1 MNQSISSTKNNKNI
15 LAVHSVNKFVFSVPD
30 LTVAAN
36 FYKSFGLDVRE
47 ENSRIDLYTFGHS
60 HCWGSVYKSGDRK
73 KLQYVSYGIYAEDEQ
88 AFKQKIDQ
96 LKIGIEGHEFGG
108 NEGIWFLNPDGVATQ
123 LLVAPKVSPS
133 QKTKLDSAVPPDLGK
148 GAAPSRSKVHTVNPR
163 YLSHILLFTPDVP
176 KMAEFFNNVLGL
188 KVADYSADIIAF
200 TYTPHGSDHHLVALA
215 KSNGPGLHHTSW
227 DVGSLNDVG
236 VGSEQM
242 RNAGWE
248 KGWGV
253 GRHVLGSN
261 YFYYVEDPWGSF
273 AEYSFDIDYV
283 PAGFE
288 WPTADHAPEDSL
300 YVWGP
305 QLPANFIANTEII

>member
-1 MNQSISSTKNNKNI
+1 MNTLLKSHKRTI
-15 LAVHSVNKFVFSVPD
+15 AVHSINKFAFSVPD
-30 LTVAAN
+30 VAIASN
-36 FYKSFGLDVRE
+36 FYRSFGLDVRE
-47 ENSRIDLYTFGHS
+47 ENDRIDIYTFGHQ
-60 HCWGSVYKSGDRK
+60 HCWGTVYKGGDRK
-73 KLQYVSYGIYAEDEQ
+73 KLQYISYGIYAEDEPE
-88 AFKQKIDQ
+88 FKEKINK
-96 LKIGIEGHEFGG
+96 LGIGISGHVMGG
-108 NEGIWFLNPDGVATQ
+108 SEGIWFSNPDGVATQ
-123 LLVAPKVSPS
+123 LLIAPKISPS
-133 QKTKLDSAVPPDLGK
+133 KKTTPDSALPPELGK
-148 GAAPSRSKVHTVNPR
+148 GAAPSRSKVHKVQPR
-163 YLSHILLFTPDVP
+163 YLSHVLLFTPDVLR
-176 KMAEFFNNVLGL
+176 MVEFFNNVLGL

-242 RNAGWE
+242 RNAGSK

-253 GRHVLGSN
+253 GRHVIGSN
-261 YFYYVEDPWGSF
+261 YFYSVEDPWGSF

-288 WPTADHAPEDSL
+288 WPAADHVPEDSL

-305 QLPANFIANTEII
+305 QLPENFISNTEIV